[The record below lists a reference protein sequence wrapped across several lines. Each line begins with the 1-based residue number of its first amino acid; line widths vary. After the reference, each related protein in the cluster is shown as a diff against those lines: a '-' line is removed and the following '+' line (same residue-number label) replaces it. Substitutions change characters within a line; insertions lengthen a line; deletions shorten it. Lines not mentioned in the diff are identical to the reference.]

1 MLTVI
6 YPVSFSSLDRQPCSE
21 TSQSATARNSFS
33 TSPKST
39 NPMGERETQ
48 IREII
53 QGLIKLLNN
62 ADALVSKIGEAQS
75 LGLEQFKGRLEET
88 RLTMDKIGQFVQ
100 VLTTAMVRACTMHY
114 THTSTH
120 THTHQPLV

>member
-1 MLTVI
+1 
-6 YPVSFSSLDRQPCSE
+6 
-21 TSQSATARNSFS
+21 
-33 TSPKST
+33 
-39 NPMGERETQ
+39 MGERETQ

-120 THTHQPLV
+120 THTHTSH